1 MIAVFFRRR
10 ANIVEADPYSIRF
23 AERGDAKTIHAMITA
38 LAVATDDKHR
48 VKSTPR
54 DFAAHGFGADALFE
68 ALIAERGGGPVGL
81 CVFFFSF
88 STWLGEPGIYIQD
101 LYVRDEERGR
111 GLGLRLLSAAAAH
124 GLGRRAS
131 HLRLSVHSQ
140 NSAARSFYDRIGM
153 DHRDEEETYH
163 LGGDAF
169 LALADGAE

>member
-1 MIAVFFRRR
+1 MA
-10 ANIVEADPYSIRF
+10 EADPYLIRL
-23 AERGDAKTIHAMITA
+23 AERGDADAIHAMILA
-38 LAVATDDKHR
+38 LAAATDDKRR
-48 VKSTPR
+48 VKSSPP

-68 ALIAERGGGPVGL
+68 TLIAERGGGPVGL

-101 LYVRDEERGR
+101 LYVHDKERGR
-111 GLGLRLLSAAAAH
+111 GLGRRLLSAAAAH

-140 NSAARSFYDRIGM
+140 NSAARNFYDRIGM
-153 DHRDEEETYH
+153 DHRNEEETYH

-169 LALADGAE
+169 LALADGAK